1 MNNENNKYVS
11 REKYNNLKLNA
22 NQWIDKCDKLVEQ
35 FSIVQDMEQDIDKLE
50 EKCRLLKEENINLLN
65 QKTDIPDGDLFDE
78 LENENKSFRKEIRL
92 LKRDNKDLVEKNIN
106 KISQLERDILLKDG
120 KIQRLEEGNKDL
132 KERYNEL
139 KEDYREQQRWNRGG
153 RIDK

>member
-11 REKYNNLKLNA
+11 REKYNNLKQTT

-50 EKCRLLKEENINLLN
+50 EKCRILKEENINLLS

-92 LKRDNKDLVEKNIN
+92 LKRDNKELVEKNIN

-120 KIQRLEEGNKDL
+120 KIQRLEEGKKDL

-153 RIDK
+153 RTDK

>member
-11 REKYNNLKLNA
+11 REKYNNLKQNA

-50 EKCRLLKEENINLLN
+50 EKCRILKEENINLLN
-65 QKTDIPDGDLFDE
+65 QKTNIPDGDLFDE

-120 KIQRLEEGNKDL
+120 KIQRLEEGKKDL